1 MISGIPLRLTRLSDG
16 TNKGLICSRKP
27 SPWPSIWEIAASLTL
42 IDLASIALLLGH
54 ATCSTTHHYVEA
66 DLKLKQQTLEKLP
79 PLQLKAGAFKAT
91 DRVLAFLEA
100 L

>member
-1 MISGIPLRLTRLSDG
+1 MHLLQEG
-16 TNKGLICSRKP
+16 T
-27 SPWPSIWEIAASLTL
+27 
-42 IDLASIALLLGH
+42 DLASIALLLGH